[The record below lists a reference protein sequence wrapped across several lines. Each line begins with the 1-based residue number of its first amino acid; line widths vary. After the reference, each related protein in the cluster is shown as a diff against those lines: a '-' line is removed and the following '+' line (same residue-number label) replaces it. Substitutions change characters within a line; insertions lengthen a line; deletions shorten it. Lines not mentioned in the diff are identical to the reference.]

1 MNNQQIGRMRLEKI
15 TTFLFKYKVA
25 TTLQLARACEQGRLP
40 SQPAQSRMLTRLK
53 NNGVVT
59 DYMPFGAARKIWYT
73 NNGCS
78 IFSDAGWLDAT
89 NGQNITRTQLT
100 HTLAVSSIA
109 SQILNETEINPLGIP
124 ANEWA
129 AVRDGVTNGST
140 HLISENEINTS
151 YAQKLEEIGA
161 DNMRDVFASTIEN
174 GGSVREYMIKAAREY
189 DTDRLFTWR
198 LATSA
203 YAYDP
208 NMKTYLDAEEVLDAS
223 QLPKRTTLPGDERVL
238 LADHPIDLGVYVD
251 DGSGRPLT
259 IAVEMELNP
268 KNLKSYIT
276 TLASFQSEIGRD
288 MFDRVVWLCTD
299 NKTINL
305 LNKAIKTVGN
315 VNNQIAIKKIVP
327 VQNDK
332 LWIGTEIALK
342 DNINYINERIEAN
355 RTTNK
360 SKTGTPANKPAT
372 NNRPAAKP
380 ATATSKPATKPI
392 ESSKPATATHP
403 QAPIKQERKPAT
415 TVPKFN
421 YDFLDTDEDGGNKT
435 ASKPETSRPTFNM
448 NVINHETANPFNGAN
463 R

>member
-1 MNNQQIGRMRLEKI
+1 MNDKEL
-15 TTFLFKYKVA
+15 
-25 TTLQLARACEQGRLP
+25 GRLRMENVVRFLYQFRIATNKQLTNVC
-40 SQPAQSRMLTRLK
+40 SQGSRQPLSSRKRILRRLK
-53 NNGVVT
+53 AHGIIA
-59 DYMPFGAARKIWYT
+59 DYYPFGAIRKIWYVT
-73 NNGCS
+73 NNGC
-78 IFSDAGWLDAT
+78 IFTPVSWVGAT
-89 NGQNITRTQLT
+89 NGQGITHPQLL
-100 HTLAVSSIA
+100 HTLSVSSIA

-124 ANEWA
+124 DNEWA

-140 HLISENEINTS
+140 HLVSENEINTS

-161 DNMRDVFASTIEN
+161 DNMRDVFANTIEN

-208 NMKTYLDAEEVLDAS
+208 NTKSYLDAEEVLDAS
-223 QLPKRTTLPGDERVL
+223 QLPKRATLPGDERVL

-251 DGSGRPLT
+251 DGSDRPLT

-268 KNLKSYIT
+268 KNLKSYIA

-299 NKTINL
+299 SKTINRI
-305 LNKAIKTVGN
+305 NKALKIVGN
-315 VNNQIAIKKIVP
+315 INDQIVVKKIVP
-327 VQNDK
+327 VQSPS
-332 LWIGTEIALK
+332 LWVGAEVVLN
-342 DNINYINERIEAN
+342 DNIDYINKRIEAN
-355 RTTNK
+355 KAKNK
-360 SKTGTPANKPAT
+360 SKAKTTTNKPAT
-372 NNRPAAKP
+372 NHQPTAKP
-380 ATATSKPATKPI
+380 TATANKPATKPI

-415 TVPKFN
+415 TAPKFN
-421 YDFLDTDEDGGNKT
+421 YDFLDADEDSGNKT

-448 NVINHETANPFNGAN
+448 NVINHETANPFSGGN

>member
-1 MNNQQIGRMRLEKI
+1 MNNQEIGRMRLEKI
-15 TTFLFKYKVA
+15 ATFLFQFRVA
-25 TTLQLARACEQGRLP
+25 TTRQLAKICGQGQTT
-40 SQPAQSRMLTRLK
+40 SQPAISRTLTRLK
-53 NNGVVT
+53 KYGVVA
-59 DYMPFGAARKIWYT
+59 DYTPLAATAKLWYT
-73 NNGCS
+73 NNSACIYS
-78 IFSDAGWLDAT
+78 RVGWLDAT
-89 NGQNITRTQLT
+89 NGQNLSRIQLP
-100 HTLAVSSIA
+100 HMLAVSSIA

-124 ANEWA
+124 DNEWA
-129 AVRDGVTNGST
+129 TVRDGVANGSA
-140 HLISENEINTS
+140 HLISEKEINTS

-161 DNMRDVFASTIEN
+161 DNMRDVFANTVEN

-189 DTDRLFTWR
+189 DPDRLFTWR

-208 NMKTYLDAEEVLDAS
+208 NLKTYLDAEEVLDAS
-223 QLPKRTTLPGDERVL
+223 QLPKRATLPGDERVL

-251 DGSGRPLT
+251 DGSNRPLT

-268 KNLKSYIT
+268 KDLKRYIT

-299 NKTINL
+299 NRTINR
-305 LNKAIKTVGN
+305 LNKAIGIVGN
-315 VNNQIAIKKIVP
+315 INNQIIIKKIVP
-327 VQNDK
+327 VQKDD
-332 LWIGTEIALK
+332 LWIGTEIALA
-342 DNINYINERIEAN
+342 DNINYINERIKAN
-355 RTTNK
+355 RTTSK

-421 YDFLDTDEDGGNKT
+421 CDFLDADEDSGNKT

-448 NVINHETANPFNGAN
+448 NVINRKTANPFNGGN

>member
-1 MNNQQIGRMRLEKI
+1 
-15 TTFLFKYKVA
+15 
-25 TTLQLARACEQGRLP
+25 
-40 SQPAQSRMLTRLK
+40 
-53 NNGVVT
+53 
-59 DYMPFGAARKIWYT
+59 
-73 NNGCS
+73 
-78 IFSDAGWLDAT
+78 
-89 NGQNITRTQLT
+89 
-100 HTLAVSSIA
+100 
-109 SQILNETEINPLGIP
+109 
-124 ANEWA
+124 
-129 AVRDGVTNGST
+129 
-140 HLISENEINTS
+140 
-151 YAQKLEEIGA
+151 
-161 DNMRDVFASTIEN
+161 
-174 GGSVREYMIKAAREY
+174 
-189 DTDRLFTWR
+189 
-198 LATSA
+198 
-203 YAYDP
+203 
-208 NMKTYLDAEEVLDAS
+208 
-223 QLPKRTTLPGDERVL
+223 
-238 LADHPIDLGVYVD
+238 
-251 DGSGRPLT
+251 
-259 IAVEMELNP
+259 
-268 KNLKSYIT
+268 
-276 TLASFQSEIGRD
+276 

-372 NNRPAAKP
+372 NSRPAAKP
-380 ATATSKPATKPI
+380 ATATSKPAPKPI

-421 YDFLDTDEDGGNKT
+421 YDFLDTDEDSGNKT